1 MGSARVCI
9 VWLDLFCIVALH
21 NKCFTNR
28 SKYVHIASS

>member
-1 MGSARVCI
+1 MGSAFVRMER
-9 VWLDLFCIVALH
+9 LELFCIAALH